1 MVNIG
6 KWTRSILMPEIG
18 ELNGEIKATDTKV
31 ESLEKNMNI
40 RFDAVDISLG
50 AVETNMETRFEAME
64 TKIGALEKV
73 TNSRFNQLEGKID
86 LILVKVDSA
95 RKFAEIEERLSK
107 LETRN

>member
-50 AVETNMETRFEAME
+50 AVETNMET
-64 TKIGALEKV
+64 KIGALEKV